1 MEAQLFPD
9 SETGVPVTI
18 VRVSSEDRNGNPLV
32 DRLSGDRQKAI
43 SLYLP
48 WEGFRFS
55 KYGITTYL
63 RESQV
68 PQDLKSGDT
77 RYCRVIRQSIRTKNM
92 FTKDGQLDGSEQWH
106 WDYSIAEWD
115 VDKESTLPVAQQP
128 VATPP
133 SQQPANQQPVPT
145 QYKSKSDVEHDKQ
158 IKIMRQTALKCA
170 STIVQP
176 YVNTRE
182 TKNIVDDI
190 YDLTV
195 MAMETADLLLDY
207 IVTGETPKSKVE
219 KKFQEAQDVGDTN
232 DIDEEWN

>member
-77 RYCRVIRQSIRTKNM
+77 RYCRVIRQSIRTKDM

-133 SQQPANQQPVPT
+133 SEQPANQKSVST
-145 QYKSKSDVEHDKQ
+145 QYKPKEEKIPDNQ

-170 STIVQP
+170 SWIVVP
-176 YVNTRE
+176 TVAEMGIE
-182 TKNIVDDI
+182 TSVKKS
-190 YDLTV
+190 
-195 MAMETADLLLDY
+195 MEIANLFLDY
-207 IVTGETPKSKVE
+207 VISGEIPNSKAE
-219 KKFQEAQDVGDTN
+219 KQAEEQPQE
-232 DIDEEWN
+232 IDEEWN

>member
-77 RYCRVIRQSIRTKNM
+77 RYCRVIRQSIRTKDM

-133 SQQPANQQPVPT
+133 SEQPANQKSMST
-145 QYKSKSDVEHDKQ
+145 QYKAQEEKIPENQ
-158 IKIMRQTALKCA
+158 MRIMRQ
-170 STIVQP
+170 STLGYATTLTQHYI
-176 YVNTRE
+176 NTRD
-182 TKNIVDDI
+182 TKNIIDDI
-190 YDLTV
+190 YDLAV
-195 MAMETADLLLDY
+195 ISMETADLLLDY
-207 IVTGETPKSKVE
+207 VVTGETPKSKVQKQAE
-219 KKFQEAQDVGDTN
+219 EQPQV
-232 DIDEEWN
+232 IDEEWN

>member
-1 MEAQLFPD
+1 MQEEFPNV
-9 SETGVPVTI
+9 ETVLVRI
-18 VRVSSEDRNGNPLV
+18 IRVSSETSEGAPLLDRE
-32 DRLSGDRQKAI
+32 SGQQQKAVA
-43 SLYLP
+43 YVLP
-48 WEGFRFS
+48 WEEQWLG
-55 KYGITTYL
+55 KHGTTRYYL
-63 RESQV
+63 LNQIPS
-68 PQDLKSGDT
+68 DLKGGDK
-77 RYCRVIRQSIRTKNM
+77 RWCKIIRQSIRTKPPVKPNAM
-92 FTKDGQLDGSEQWH
+92 YPRDGSRKEH

-115 VDKESTLPVAQQP
+115 VDREPQQEGATPQPVAQQP
-128 VATPP
+128 VA
-133 SQQPANQQPVPT
+133 QQPVPT

-207 IVTGETPKSKVE
+207 IVTGETPKSKVQKQAE
-219 KKFQEAQDVGDTN
+219 EQPQE
-232 DIDEEWN
+232 IDEEWN

>member
-77 RYCRVIRQSIRTKNM
+77 RYCRVIRQSIRTKDM

-106 WDYSIAEWD
+106 WDFSIAEWD

-133 SQQPANQQPVPT
+133 SEQPANQKSMST
-145 QYKSKSDVEHDKQ
+145 QYKAQEEKIPENQ
-158 IKIMRQTALKCA
+158 MRIMRQ
-170 STIVQP
+170 STLGYATTLTQHYI
-176 YVNTRE
+176 NTRD
-182 TKNIVDDI
+182 TKNIIDDI
-190 YDLTV
+190 YDLAV
-195 MAMETADLLLDY
+195 ISMETADLLLDY
-207 IVTGETPKSKVE
+207 VITGETPKSKVQKQAE
-219 KKFQEAQDVGDTN
+219 EQPQE
-232 DIDEEWN
+232 IDEEWN

>member
-9 SETGVPVTI
+9 IETGVPVTI
-18 VRVSSEDRNGNPLV
+18 VKVSSEDRNGNPLV

-77 RYCRVIRQSIRTKNM
+77 RYCRVIRQSIRTKDM

-133 SQQPANQQPVPT
+133 SEQPANQKSVST
-145 QYKSKSDVEHDKQ
+145 QYKPKEEKIPDNQ

-170 STIVQP
+170 SWIVVP
-176 YVNTRE
+176 TVAEMGIE
-182 TKNIVDDI
+182 TSVKKS
-190 YDLTV
+190 
-195 MAMETADLLLDY
+195 MEIANLFLDY
-207 IVTGETPKSKVE
+207 VISGEIPNSKAE
-219 KKFQEAQDVGDTN
+219 KQAEEQPQE
-232 DIDEEWN
+232 IDEEWN

>member
-77 RYCRVIRQSIRTKNM
+77 RYCRVIRQSIRTKDM

-133 SQQPANQQPVPT
+133 SEQPANQKSVST
-145 QYKSKSDVEHDKQ
+145 QYKPKEEKIPDNQ

-170 STIVQP
+170 SWIV
-176 YVNTRE
+176 V
-182 TKNIVDDI
+182 
-190 YDLTV
+190 LTV
-195 MAMETADLLLDY
+195 AEMGIETSVKKSMEIANLFLDY
-207 IVTGETPKSKVE
+207 VISGEIPNSKAE
-219 KKFQEAQDVGDTN
+219 KQAEEQPQE
-232 DIDEEWN
+232 IDEEWN

>member
-77 RYCRVIRQSIRTKNM
+77 RYCRVIRQSIRTKDM

-133 SQQPANQQPVPT
+133 SEQPANPKSMST
-145 QYKSKSDVEHDKQ
+145 QYKAQEEKIPENQ
-158 IKIMRQTALKCA
+158 MRIMRQ
-170 STIVQP
+170 STLGYATTLTQHYI
-176 YVNTRE
+176 NTRD
-182 TKNIVDDI
+182 TKNIIDDI
-190 YDLTV
+190 YDLAV
-195 MAMETADLLLDY
+195 ISMETADLLLDY
-207 IVTGETPKSKVE
+207 VITGETPKSKVQ
-219 KKFQEAQDVGDTN
+219 KQAQEAQDLGDSN

>member
-55 KYGITTYL
+55 KYGITRYL
-63 RESQV
+63 RDSQV
-68 PQDLKSGDT
+68 AQYLKSGDT
-77 RYCRVIRQSIRTKNM
+77 RYCRVIRQSIRTKDM

-106 WDYSIAEWD
+106 WDYSIGEWD
-115 VDKESTLPVAQQP
+115 VDKEATLPVAQQP

-133 SQQPANQQPVPT
+133 SEQPANQKSVST
-145 QYKSKSDVEHDKQ
+145 QYKPKEEKIPDNQ

-170 STIVQP
+170 SWIVVP
-176 YVNTRE
+176 TVAEMGIE
-182 TKNIVDDI
+182 TSVKKS
-190 YDLTV
+190 
-195 MAMETADLLLDY
+195 MEIANLFLDY
-207 IVTGETPKSKVE
+207 VISGEIPNSKAE
-219 KKFQEAQDVGDTN
+219 KQAEEQPQE
-232 DIDEEWN
+232 IDEEWN

>member
-77 RYCRVIRQSIRTKNM
+77 RYCRVIRQSIRTKDM

-133 SQQPANQQPVPT
+133 SEQPANQKSMST
-145 QYKSKSDVEHDKQ
+145 QYKAQEEKIPENQ
-158 IKIMRQTALKCA
+158 MRIMRQ
-170 STIVQP
+170 STLGYATTLTQHYI
-176 YVNTRE
+176 NTRD
-182 TKNIVDDI
+182 TKNIIDDI
-190 YDLTV
+190 YDLAV
-195 MAMETADLLLDY
+195 ISMETADLLLDY
-207 IVTGETPKSKVE
+207 VVTGETPKSKVQKQAE
-219 KKFQEAQDVGDTN
+219 EQPQE
-232 DIDEEWN
+232 IDEEWN

>member
-32 DRLSGDRQKAI
+32 DRLSGDRQKAV

-63 RESQV
+63 RESQI

-77 RYCRVIRQSIRTKNM
+77 RYCRVIRQSIRTRDM

-133 SQQPANQQPVPT
+133 SEQPANQKSVST
-145 QYKSKSDVEHDKQ
+145 QYKAQEEKIPENQ
-158 IKIMRQTALKCA
+158 MRIMRQ
-170 STIVQP
+170 STLGYATTLTQHYI
-176 YVNTRE
+176 NTRD
-182 TKNIVDDI
+182 TKNIIDDI
-190 YDLTV
+190 YDLAV
-195 MAMETADLLLDY
+195 ISMETADLLLDY
-207 IVTGETPKSKVE
+207 VVTGETPKSKVQKQAE
-219 KKFQEAQDVGDTN
+219 EQPQV
-232 DIDEEWN
+232 IDEEWN

>member
-92 FTKDGQLDGSEQWH
+92 FTRDGQLDGSEQWH

-133 SQQPANQQPVPT
+133 SEQPANQKSMST
-145 QYKSKSDVEHDKQ
+145 QYKAQEEKIPENQ
-158 IKIMRQTALKCA
+158 MRIMRQ
-170 STIVQP
+170 STLGYATTLTQHYI
-176 YVNTRE
+176 NTRD
-182 TKNIVDDI
+182 TKNIIDDI
-190 YDLTV
+190 YDLAV
-195 MAMETADLLLDY
+195 ISMETADLLLDY
-207 IVTGETPKSKVE
+207 VVTGETPKSKVQKQAE
-219 KKFQEAQDVGDTN
+219 EQPQE
-232 DIDEEWN
+232 IDEEWN

>member
-32 DRLSGDRQKAI
+32 DRLSGDRQKAV
-43 SLYLP
+43 SLYLL

-63 RESQV
+63 RESQI

-77 RYCRVIRQSIRTKNM
+77 RYCRVIRQSIRTRDM

-133 SQQPANQQPVPT
+133 SEQPANQKSVAT
-145 QYKSKSDVEHDKQ
+145 QYKAQEEKIPENQ
-158 IKIMRQTALKCA
+158 MRIMRQ
-170 STIVQP
+170 STLGYATTLTQHYI
-176 YVNTRE
+176 NTRD
-182 TKNIVDDI
+182 TKNIIDDI
-190 YDLTV
+190 YDLAV
-195 MAMETADLLLDY
+195 ISMETADLLLDY
-207 IVTGETPKSKVE
+207 VVTGETPKSKVQKQAE
-219 KKFQEAQDVGDTN
+219 EQPQE
-232 DIDEEWN
+232 IDEEWN